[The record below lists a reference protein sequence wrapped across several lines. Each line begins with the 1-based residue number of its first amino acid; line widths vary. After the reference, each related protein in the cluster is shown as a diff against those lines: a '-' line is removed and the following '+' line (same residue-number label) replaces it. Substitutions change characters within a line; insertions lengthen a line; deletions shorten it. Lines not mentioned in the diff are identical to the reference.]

1 MDSVEFCDLVA
12 CVPVIDLCEL
22 LGIDPRTLRRYKSGQ
37 TPVPVAAAR
46 LVRLRFAGD
55 ASALLGPDWAGF
67 RYGKDGKL
75 YIEGWRGGFDPHQIR
90 AMFFGVQLVR
100 HHEATIRQLE
110 RRIDGLEKDVFDT
123 TEACLKY
130 RRLVMKE
137 ARFGLMLERIVG

>member
-12 CVPVIDLCEL
+12 CVPAGDLCEL

-37 TPVPVAAAR
+37 TPIPVAAAR
-46 LVRLRFAGD
+46 LVHLRFAGD
-55 ASALLGPDWAGF
+55 ASALLGKDWAGF

-90 AMFFGVQLVR
+90 GMFFGVQLVR

-110 RRIDGLEKDVFDT
+110 RRIEGLERDVFDT
-123 TEACLKY
+123 TEACLKC